1 MIIILL
7 LLLHFKAPK
16 KGAQS
21 SLPQNGLGFF
31 HLGGLLS
38 ECKLEHQG
46 ERFYSFFFRA
56 AALSS

>member
-7 LLLHFKAPK
+7 LLLYFKAPE
-16 KGAQS
+16 KGAPEFFATKWS
-21 SLPQNGLGFF
+21 RLF